1 MADTTPPARDQW
13 LLQRGRDREKPRSLS
28 PQYSYLKS
36 VGSNPIN
43 DNVLAPTN
51 VQSQLSS
58 AEMRVMK
65 VNKKKADREEDGK
78 EVFELL

>member
-1 MADTTPPARDQW
+1 M
-13 LLQRGRDREKPRSLS
+13 
-28 PQYSYLKS
+28 
-36 VGSNPIN
+36 GSNPIN
-43 DNVLAPTN
+43 DSVLAPTN
-51 VQSQLSS
+51 VQSLLSS